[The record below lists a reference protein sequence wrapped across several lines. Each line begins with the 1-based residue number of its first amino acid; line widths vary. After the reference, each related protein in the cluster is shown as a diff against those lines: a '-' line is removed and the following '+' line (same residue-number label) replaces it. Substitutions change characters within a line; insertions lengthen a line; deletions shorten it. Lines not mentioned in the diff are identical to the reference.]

1 MGKQPLPPF
10 TRLPGGSVALL
21 AIMIITLI
29 FLSATLDSSSFTLA
43 SAASKKLSI
52 DQEPAGWHKIFWA
65 LVIELV
71 AFSMMF
77 GGGLHALQ
85 SVVVITSVPLILIMA
100 MASISLI
107 KWIKEDQ
114 AGSSSIEKTI
124 NEEPTKLTS

>member
-1 MGKQPLPPF
+1 
-10 TRLPGGSVALL
+10 
-21 AIMIITLI
+21 MIY
-29 FLSATLDSSSFTLA
+29 LS
-43 SAASKKLSI
+43 K
-52 DQEPAGWHKIFWA
+52 
-65 LVIELV
+65 LV

-114 AGSSSIEKTI
+114 AGSGSIEKTI
-124 NEEPTKLTS
+124 NGEPTKLTS

>member
-1 MGKQPLPPF
+1 MAQ
-10 TRLPGGSVALL
+10 
-21 AIMIITLI
+21 
-29 FLSATLDSSSFTLA
+29 
-43 SAASKKLSI
+43 
-52 DQEPAGWHKIFWA
+52 IFWA

-71 AFSMMF
+71 AFSMML

-114 AGSSSIEKTI
+114 ARRSSIEKTI